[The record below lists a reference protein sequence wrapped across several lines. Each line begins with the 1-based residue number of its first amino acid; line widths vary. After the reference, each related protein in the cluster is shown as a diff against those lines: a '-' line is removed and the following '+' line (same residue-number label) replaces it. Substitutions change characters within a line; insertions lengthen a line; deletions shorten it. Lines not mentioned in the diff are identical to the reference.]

1 MQVTSYLSFNGR
13 CDEAV
18 AFYRKALGAEVT
30 MLMRFK
36 DHPEPKPPQ
45 IGPEMN
51 DKVMHGE
58 VRIGDTTVMVTD
70 GGCND
75 QTGFQGF
82 SLALSA
88 ANPAEAE
95 RLFNA
100 LGDGGKVQMPM
111 MKTFF
116 SPAFG
121 MVADRFG
128 VSWMVLVPG
137 EHQH

>member
-1 MQVTSYLSFNGR
+1 MQVTSYLMFNGR

-18 AFYRKALGAEVT
+18 EFYRKAVGAEVA
-30 MLMRFK
+30 MMMRFK
-36 DHPEPKPPQ
+36 DHPEPRPPQ
-45 IGPEMN
+45 IRPEMN

-58 VRIGDTTVMVTD
+58 LRIGDTMVMVSD
-70 GGCND
+70 GGCTG

-88 ANPAEAE
+88 ADPAEAE
-95 RLFNA
+95 RLYKA
-100 LGDGGKVQMPM
+100 LGEGGTEQMPL

-121 MVADRFG
+121 MVADKFG
-128 VSWMVLVPG
+128 VQWMVIVPG

>member
-18 AFYRKALGAEVT
+18 EFYRKALGAEIG
-30 MLMRFK
+30 MMMRFK
-36 DHPEPKPPQ
+36 DHPEPRPPQ
-45 IGPEMN
+45 LRPEMN

-58 VRIGDTTVMVTD
+58 LRFGDTTVMVTD
-70 GGCND
+70 GGCSD

-95 RLFNA
+95 RMFNA

-137 EHQH
+137 ENQH